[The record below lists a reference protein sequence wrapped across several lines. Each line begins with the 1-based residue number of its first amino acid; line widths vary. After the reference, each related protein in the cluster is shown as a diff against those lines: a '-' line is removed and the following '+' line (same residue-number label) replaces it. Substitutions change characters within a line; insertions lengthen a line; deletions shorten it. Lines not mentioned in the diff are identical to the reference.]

1 MLKKII
7 IAFYAFYAQAGELAS
22 IDTEYPERCSICCDQ
37 MVCDIKS
44 NVTLSCHTSHT
55 FHKQCIERWL
65 ERKPVC
71 PLCRTPTRK
80 EKICILRGIG
90 SNVISQLDQDVHA
103 RRNATPDEADITTS
117 LAIGSGLFF
126 ILCTLYSYM

>member
-22 IDTEYPERCSICCDQ
+22 IDTEYPERCLICYDQ
-37 MVCDIKS
+37 MICNSES
-44 NVTLSCHTSHT
+44 NVTLPCHTSHA

-65 ERKPVC
+65 KRKPAC

-80 EKICILRGIG
+80 EKICMLTGIG
-90 SNVISQLDQDVHA
+90 SNVISQLDQHTHVQH
-103 RRNATPDEADITTS
+103 NATEDEINITTS